1 MVGYW
6 EKKSGG
12 GSSSNGRVFFGGF
25 VVMYDADTE
34 ETLVIGKDIINY
46 IFSNNLDGEDTPLNI
61 NHREDAL
68 VGRVFK
74 FFDVDRGIFCVGE
87 ITSKRFLRM
96 IRDASRD
103 SSVVE
108 LGPTADCVP
117 RDSVLEYLS
126 VYLPALSLSNFV
138 TPSDSRPF
146 FRHVSLCGL
155 GRRRGTLTVYGRSV
169 PWIVSQFKCLSVDD
183 AKKILSFPVPAPVSP
198 YAQETFCLSPEFLLA
213 TSTDI
218 TCIDRRSNTL
228 SYDKKLAGVSNE
240 SYVRASVTCR
250 PSPSARNNNSLCG
263 SRHGGVQQYGTD
275 DSIRGGVVP
284 YDSQRRRFNHRPEE
298 NVSTVSIKMN
308 KFLEN
313 GEGVYL
319 SKDVFLGLL
328 RQTGGYRGLPSCG
341 GLYEP
346 IPHICY
352 QPHGLWSAGGAGGS
366 NMLLGGDD
374 DQFNPAPKR
383 RRLEYPA
390 LPNERGGGG
399 GASPEKPIVQA
410 LSTPPPPQPPTPV
423 TTFRP
428 HNDDL
433 TVSAIKQMCST
444 LADIRSDLDLLK
456 KKSEIRDQMLQQ
468 QHLAPQQTTTSYT
481 HAQQPQQPHAVPAP
495 HHVQQQQQTPPAQHP
510 QQAPSSHPGVLDNP
524 PPQGPGSQAP
534 TQAPPQHL
542 VDPVALLR
550 DSQNADALIQQPG
563 VPPVEIV
570 NAGYVFNKNGETAD
584 NKTQMLSRN
593 RDMFISALGCD

>member
-1 MVGYW
+1 MVGNW
-6 EKKSGG
+6 GKKNAGG
-12 GSSSNGRVFFGGF
+12 GSNGRRVFFGGF

-34 ETLVIGKDIINY
+34 ETLVIGRDIINY

-126 VYLPALSLSNFV
+126 AYLPALSLSNFV

-183 AKKILSFPVPAPVSP
+183 AQKILSFPIPGPISP

-228 SYDKKLAGVSNE
+228 SYDKKLACVGNE
-240 SYVRASVTCR
+240 SYVRASVTCGGGG
-250 PSPSARNNNSLCG
+250 LCG
-263 SRHGGVQQYGTD
+263 APDGGTPQYGTD
-275 DSIRGGVVP
+275 DSIRGVVVP
-284 YDSQRRRFNHRPEE
+284 YDSQRRFNRRPAE
-298 NVSTVSIKMN
+298 NVATVSIKMN

-328 RQTGGYRGLPSCG
+328 RQTGGYRGLPSCAG
-341 GLYEP
+341 MYEP
-346 IPHICY
+346 MPHICY
-352 QPHGLWSAGGAGGS
+352 QPHGLWPAGGGGG
-366 NMLLGGDD
+366 NMLLGSDD
-374 DQFNPAPKR
+374 DPFNPAPKR
-383 RRLEYPA
+383 RKLEYPA

-399 GASPEKPIVQA
+399 GGVSSPPEKPVIQA

-428 HNDDL
+428 HHDDL

-456 KKSEIRDQMLQQ
+456 KKSEIREQILQQ
-468 QHLAPQQTTTSYT
+468 QQLAQQQQTTTYP
-481 HAQQPQQPHAVPAP
+481 HAQPQTHVSHQQP
-495 HHVQQQQQTPPAQHP
+495 TPAQQLP
-510 QQAPSSHPGVLDNP
+510 QQAPPAHPGAVDP
-524 PPQGPGSQAP
+524 SSSSSGVPAPVSQAP
-534 TQAPPQHL
+534 PTQAPQHL
-542 VDPVALLR
+542 VDPAALLR
-550 DSQNADALIQQPG
+550 DSHSVDALVQQPG

-570 NAGYVFNKNGETAD
+570 NAGYVFNKNGGRD
-584 NKTQMLSRN
+584 NAAVDDKTQMLSRN
-593 RDMFISALGCD
+593 RDMFINALGC